1 MARTYLGYTQTAA
14 NADLDDIVAG
24 TVPGWIQAGAGAIER
39 TVSAKLRENVSVFDF
54 MTTAQIADVV
64 GFTHALDHTAAIQA
78 ASDAVGAFGTVEFP
92 TGFYAANGLEV
103 NVNAQRWVATGGY
116 VIIYKNA
123 NGPVLTVDGDD
134 FFAEGIQF
142 RGVSAT
148 YTGNNVELYG
158 QRPILSYCGSL
169 DAAGNAVYG
178 EDNGHI
184 QIKGQ
189 RAIYETADASGT
201 GFDIHLV
208 RATYAVLHGLVSTQ
222 NDGGIKFTD
231 SGSQSVTDCQ
241 FGKYSVLADASPAG
255 VNGGKMTGCR
265 VLGAVTINLSNSVCI
280 GNQMGASANV
290 VLGTG
295 TGGHLWIGN
304 LEGGGSFT
312 NNGNVGSS
320 FILRSI
326 GTGADMELVFGD
338 DASLALLRVTT
349 SDGLFRFP
357 RNVRIPNNMSY
368 FMRNAADDANAAR
381 IGASAANN
389 LSIVN
394 LTSGAS
400 NQYDVTTGGVHQFL
414 VNSVEKGRVSV
425 NGLGLLSL
433 TAAQRD
439 ALTGLTEGT
448 LIFNTDSNKLNF
460 YTGAAWE
467 AVTSA

>member
-14 NADLDDIVAG
+14 NADLDAIVAG
-24 TVPGWIQAGAGAIER
+24 TVPGWIQAGSGAVER

-54 MTTAQIADVV
+54 MTIAQIADVV

-92 TGFYAANGLEV
+92 SGFYAANGLTV
-103 NVNAQRWVATGGY
+103 AANGQRWVATGGY

-134 FFAEGIQF
+134 FEMDGIQV

-241 FGKYSVLADASPAG
+241 FGKYHVLADASPAG
-255 VNGGKMTGCR
+255 VNGGKLMGCR
-265 VLGAVTINLSNSVCI
+265 VLGTVQIDLSNSVCI
-280 GNQMGASANV
+280 GNQMGASADV

-312 NNGNVGSS
+312 NDGNSGSS

-338 DASLALLRVTT
+338 DSSLALLRVTA

-357 RNVRIPNNMSY
+357 RNVRIPNNLSY
-368 FMRNAADDANAAR
+368 LMRNAADDADAAR
-381 IGASAANN
+381 IGASSANN
-389 LSIVN
+389 FSIAA
-394 LTSGAS
+394 LIESI
-400 NQYDVTTGGVHQFL
+400 QYNVPTGKVHQFL

-439 ALTGLTEGT
+439 ALTGVEEGT
-448 LIFNTDSNKLNF
+448 LIFNDDTNKLNF
-460 YTGAAWE
+460 YTGSGWE